1 MELFENVA
9 FQVALLVV
17 VVFIALFIISR
28 KIYEQKLRTSIR
40 KGDMEKYGK
49 LLNSFLAVIL
59 LEPNRVNLLRA
70 IYSLDIN
77 NSKQADLDLAKVNFR
92 RLKGDEKGLYV
103 QTASTIAMNNKDKKL
118 FAQIKS
124 VIDELEKTGNE
135 QIMVKQLQQ
144 EYKINKKLYFDFD
157 NTVIDDL
164 KEIIDNCDN
173 EMTKG
178 MMSISL
184 AKAYHLN
191 KQDDMAKKTLNKAKE
206 FVKGSSYESVINDI
220 SKNLKF
226 LD

>member
-17 VVFIALFIISR
+17 VVFIALFIVSR

-49 LLNSFLAVIL
+49 LLNSFFAVIL

-124 VIDELEKTGNE
+124 VIDELEK
-135 QIMVKQLQQ
+135 LQQ

>member
-17 VVFIALFIISR
+17 VVFIALFIVSR

-49 LLNSFLAVIL
+49 LLNSFFAVIL

-164 KEIIDNCDN
+164 K
-173 EMTKG
+173 
-178 MMSISL
+178 
-184 AKAYHLN
+184 
-191 KQDDMAKKTLNKAKE
+191 
-206 FVKGSSYESVINDI
+206 
-220 SKNLKF
+220 
-226 LD
+226 